1 MQCRLMKVIF
11 RAALKRLTCSDNKL
25 ETLDVTHNTA
35 LQSLYCEQNKLA
47 TIDRAKD
54 AANATAR
61 FLFLFIFSLILK
73 MPQQINCKLRF
84 PPVFR
89 HLRHISDGNFKL
101 YTI

>member
-47 TIDRAKD
+47 TIDTGKNPALKWFSCSDNPIVSLDLSNNKAMLTDLTCVNGALTSLD
-54 AANATAR
+54 AGENEV
-61 FLFLFIFSLILK
+61 LEK
-73 MPQQINCKLRF
+73 
-84 PPVFR
+84 
-89 HLRHISDGNFKL
+89 
-101 YTI
+101 